1 MEIYSIV
8 LTIYIGI
15 LGLCFGSFASVLISR
30 TLNQEKGIVKGK
42 SHCPDCHHQLMAIDL
57 VPLFSFLF
65 NKAKCRYCKKKIS
78 WFYPA
83 LELTSAALFLFSFLT
98 LSHSSIGWQTDFGST
113 WLGTPGQLNLFSL
126 SFWAILIYLFALNL
140 NLIAIVFSDLKEKA
154 IPNSFLISWVLLS
167 AFSLF
172 FTWPLDPFNL
182 ALAIAAICLVFGGQI
197 LISKGKWLGSGDFYF
212 GLGMAFLLGFE
223 KTLVAIV
230 LSYFIGSIISLFLLA
245 TKVLTRKS
253 TLPFTP
259 FLALATLISLYFGN
273 QIWLWYT
280 SFSFI
285 NL

>member
-1 MEIYSIV
+1 MDTYSIV
-8 LTIYIGI
+8 LTIYIAI

-30 TLNQEKGIVKGK
+30 TLNKENGIVKGK

-65 NKAKCRYCKKKIS
+65 SGAKCRYCKKKIS
-78 WFYPA
+78 WFYPV
-83 LELTSAALFLFSFLT
+83 LELTSCALFLFSFLV
-98 LSHSSIGWQTDFGST
+98 LSQPSIGWQTDFGNT
-113 WLGTPGQLNLFSL
+113 WLGSAGQLHAFSL
-126 SFWAILIYLFALNL
+126 SFWAILIYLFVLNL

-154 IPNSFLISWVLLS
+154 IPNSFLIFWGILS

-172 FTWPLDPFNL
+172 FTWPIDLLNL
-182 ALAIAAICLVFGGQI
+182 ALALLVVCVVFGGQI
-197 LISKGKWLGSGDFYF
+197 LISKGKWLGTGDFYF
-212 GLGMAFLLGFE
+212 SLGMALLLGFE

-230 LSYFIGSIISLFLLA
+230 LSYFIGSIISLILLA
-245 TKVLTRKS
+245 TKILSRKS

-285 NL
+285 TF